1 MPQMLDTIGKY
12 NAAFHRVNHIDDKN
26 VVDDQAFSETVNVVN
41 SDHSKV
47 WNSLDVKALSHST
60 VISQRPLCAL

>member
-1 MPQMLDTIGKY
+1 MPQMLDTIGNY
-12 NAAFHRVNHIDDKN
+12 NAAFHRVNDIDDN
-26 VVDDQAFSETVNVVN
+26 VVS

-60 VISQRPLCAL
+60 LRSASDRFVLCDIAAN